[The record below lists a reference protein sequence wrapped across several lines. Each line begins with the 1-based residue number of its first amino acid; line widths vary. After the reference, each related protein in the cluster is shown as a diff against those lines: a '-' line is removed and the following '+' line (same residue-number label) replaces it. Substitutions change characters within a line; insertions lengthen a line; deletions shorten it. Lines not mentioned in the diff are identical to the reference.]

1 MGFMIRGLLLE
12 TWNLLREMAPYLLL
26 GFTVAGLLRVI
37 IPDAVVVKYLSGKKW
52 KSVVNASLIGV
63 PLPLCSCG
71 VIPVTAYL
79 KKMGVKR
86 GAILSFL
93 TSTPTTG
100 VDSILATYSLMGGLF
115 TFLRVASS
123 FTIGIFSGI
132 MANIFS
138 SKEDEL
144 QETQKSEPIKC
155 EFHAAQESFEGTVW
169 FKVKRVFSYACVDLI
184 DDVGKW
190 LVIGIVAGGLIS
202 YFVPTEIVTKYL
214 GNPVISYALMLAIG
228 IPMHVCSTGSI
239 PIAASLIMKGMSPG
253 AGLVFLIAGPA
264 TNTATIS
271 FVGGKFGFKTLFIYL
286 SSIILGSVVWGALLD
301 LLWPNFGMQINLML
315 HNMSQPGLLGFDIKT
330 ISAIILCSLL
340 LKSFGYKIFRK
351 KSKCPHCD

>member
-1 MGFMIRGLLLE
+1 MIRGLLLE
-12 TWNLLREMAPYLLL
+12 TWNLLREMSPYLLF

-71 VIPVTAYL
+71 VIPVTAHL

-115 TFLRVASS
+115 TFLRIASS

-132 MANIFS
+132 MANVFS

-144 QETQKSEPIKC
+144 QEATQKSEPIKC
-155 EFHAAQESFEGTVW
+155 EIHVDQKSR
-169 FKVKRVFSYACVDLI
+169 VKRVFRYAYIDLI

-190 LVIGIVAGGLIS
+190 LVIGVVTGGLIG
-202 YFVPTEIVTKYL
+202 YFIPTEIVTKYL
-214 GNPVISYALMLAIG
+214 GNPFISYALMLAIG
-228 IPMHVCSTGSI
+228 IPMYVCSTGSI

-301 LLWPNFGMQINLML
+301 LLWPNFGVQVNLML
-315 HNMSQPGLLGFDIKT
+315 HHMSQPGSSGFDIKT
-330 ISAIILCSLL
+330 ISSVILCALL
-340 LKSFGYKIFRK
+340 LRSFGYKIFK
-351 KSKCPHCD
+351 KKNDCPHCK